1 MISAVKYVLIS
12 MSRLFESID
21 IEMDQIKKV
30 ESQRTDLYENMKVTK
45 YKKWTFDNLQDIQN
59 PAIDS
64 VSEDGI

>member
-45 YKKWTFDNLQDIQN
+45 YKKWTFDNL
-59 PAIDS
+59 
-64 VSEDGI
+64 